1 MLNRMIHP
9 RPDQVRSTGLAAMA
23 GGALGLLCA
32 PLYSLAYFATDAGA
46 PSAES
51 ASVQAWAE
59 PARDLLAPLL
69 TFASPDTVYL
79 TYGKLFLF
87 VWIGMLP
94 GLVGL
99 HARHAGYAGWLERW
113 GFRASLVG
121 LLLLTIGAVGAYW
134 LELGET
140 VFVAF
145 LVPGL
150 LLLTFGATLFGLGT
164 WRAGVAPRTGA
175 ALLIVGGFPGTFLIS
190 ELATLGGG
198 LVLLYLAWLV
208 LGRSLRSQPA
218 TPVYGAPAASAPRRA
233 RADTSVGSPPRASS

>member
-150 LLLTFGATLFGLGT
+150 LLLTFGATLFGLGH
-164 WRAGVAPRTGA
+164 
-175 ALLIVGGFPGTFLIS
+175 
-190 ELATLGGG
+190 
-198 LVLLYLAWLV
+198 
-208 LGRSLRSQPA
+208 
-218 TPVYGAPAASAPRRA
+218 GAPA
-233 RADTSVGSPPRASS
+233 

>member
-1 MLNRMIHP
+1 MLNQIT
-9 RPDQVRSTGLAAMA
+9 RPSPDRVRATGLTAMA

-32 PLYSLAYFATDAGA
+32 PLYSLAYLATDAGA
-46 PSAES
+46 PHAES
-51 ASVQAWAE
+51 APVQAWAE

-87 VWIGMLP
+87 VWIGMLA

-99 HARHAGYAGWLERW
+99 HARHAGHAGRLERW
-113 GFRASLVG
+113 GFRTSLVS
-121 LLLLTIGAVGAYW
+121 LLLLTTGAVGAYW
-134 LELGET
+134 LGLVEASFAALI
-140 VFVAF
+140 
-145 LVPGL
+145 VPGL

-175 ALLIVGGFPGTFLIS
+175 TLLIVGGFPGTFLIS

-208 LGRSLRSQPA
+208 LGHSLRSQPA
-218 TPVYGAPAASAPRRA
+218 TPAYGARSTSAPRRV
-233 RADTSVGSPPRASS
+233 RAETSLGSPPWASS